1 MTTRTSIVHTVSDTQ
16 PPSAGIGD
24 EWYNSTTNKLYKN
37 ISYSATSP
45 QWIEMFTTTPTTANA
60 SLGNVTIS
68 GNLTVGSGGSLNVTN
83 LSQTINMVMAG
94 TITPPV
100 TGSARYYPT
109 RTITITAINAN
120 LGVAPS
126 GDFKFIIK
134 KNGSQITNN
143 IFTITAQN
151 PLMTTIYTTAIQVN
165 PSDYLTIDIV
175 NGSANGNDLA
185 VKISYV

>member
-1 MTTRTSIVHTVSDTQ
+1 MTTRQSIAHTVSTTQ
-16 PPSAGIGD
+16 PPGGGIGD
-24 EWYNSTTNKLYKN
+24 EWYDPTTNKLYKN

-45 QWIEMFTTTPTTANA
+45 QWIEMFTTTATTASAN
-60 SLGNVTIS
+60 LGNVTVS

-94 TITPPV
+94 AITPPV

-109 RTITITAINAN
+109 RTITITTINAN

-126 GDFKFIIK
+126 GDFKFILK

-151 PLMTTIYTTAIQVN
+151 PLMTTIYTTTLIVN
-165 PSDYLTIDIV
+165 PSDYLTIDII